1 MSAMAKVKSL
11 SKPAAAQVEPATRR
25 GEERRAALLRA
36 AREVF
41 LEKGYAGTSVE
52 AVMARVG
59 GGSKASLYSYFGNK
73 DGLFENIIRLQCDE
87 FLANLAIPRDPG
99 PDIER
104 DLLQFAQRAFRLFT
118 DPQRIAMLRVM
129 MGEAVRFPQLA
140 ELLYAN
146 GPRRG
151 LAMLAEFLRRAHD
164 QRQLDCPH
172 PEIAA
177 IHFMEMI
184 KAHAQ
189 YRALLGLPL
198 FADGLDADGYLRDTV
213 QTFLHGR
220 LRRPADTALARG
232 ARR

>member
-1 MSAMAKVKSL
+1 MTRMTKVKA
-11 SKPAAAQVEPATRR
+11 KPAPRTPKLEGPVTKR
-25 GEERRAALLRA
+25 GEERRDALLRA

-59 GGSKASLYSYFGNK
+59 GSKASLYQYFGNK
-73 DGLFENIIRLQCDE
+73 DGLFENIIRAQCDE
-87 FLANLAIPRDPG
+87 FLANLDIPRDPG
-99 PDIER
+99 ANIEAT
-104 DLLQFAQRAFRLFT
+104 LTQFAQRAFRLFT

-151 LAMLAEFLRRAHD
+151 LGMLAGFLKRAHENG
-164 QRQLDCPH
+164 QIDCPH

-177 IHFMEMI
+177 IHFMEMV

-198 FADGLDADGYLRDTV
+198 FSDGISADEYLRDTV

-220 LRRPADTALARG
+220 HKRSSGATA
-232 ARR
+232 